1 MGFMNKLKET
11 ADNVREKATDFAEEK
26 QLGNKLGSAKDSVV
40 KAFGDAKT
48 SIKEQKEE
56 SNALKQP
63 LEGAIIRYE
72 VSYISGVD
80 SIPKA
85 KVGAIGLN
93 VMPDRFA
100 FRVTYTSKDWFTDMD
115 IPYDWITDIRIEK
128 RTITTAE
135 MLMGGGNDANQQ
147 QENNIVMEYT
157 DDNNKKRTFRTEM
170 LTGVTIFNQAAKC
183 REFMDILRQNDILEK
198 IDAKKNKGKASGE
211 VDVVAQIEKLAKLKD
226 AGVITEEEFNSKKAL
241 LLEKI

>member
-1 MGFMNKLKET
+1 MGFMDKLKEK
-11 ADNVREKATDFAEEK
+11 AENVRDKAADFAEEK
-26 QLGNKLGSAKDSVV
+26 QLANKLGNAKDSIV
-40 KAFGDAKT
+40 KAIDDTKT

-63 LEGAIIRYE
+63 LEGAYIRYE

-93 VMPDRFA
+93 IMPDRFA
-100 FRVTYTSKDWFTDMD
+100 FRITYSSKDWFTDMD
-115 IPYDWITDIRIEK
+115 IPYDQITDIRIEK

-135 MLMGGGNDANQQ
+135 ILMGGGNDANQQ
-147 QENNIVMEYT
+147 QENNIVIEYT
-157 DDNNKKRTFRTEM
+157 DENNKKRTFRTEM
-170 LTGVTIFNQAAKC
+170 LTGVTIYNQAAKC
-183 REFMDILRQNDILEK
+183 REFMDLLRQHDILEQ
-198 IDAKKNKGKASGE
+198 IEAKKNAKKNGGE
-211 VDVVAQIEKLAKLKD
+211 VDVVAQIEKLAKLKE
-226 AGVITEEEFNSKKAL
+226 AGVITEEEFQAKKGA